1 MDDVDDK
8 GGISSRSTLNR
19 PQQPHPCREITL
31 PLISRLSLTNAM
43 VDPKILQA
51 IMCTQ
56 L

>member
-8 GGISSRSTLNR
+8 GGISSRSTLNK
-19 PQQPHPCREITL
+19 PQQPRPCREITL

-43 VDPKILQA
+43 VDYLFSQS
-51 IMCTQ
+51 